1 MKYLPVRKSTLALLA
16 ILIPLLA
23 LFGYVAFR
31 SGPLAPI
38 PVTLATVESKR
49 LSPALFGIGNI
60 EARYTYKIGPT
71 VAGRLKHLDVDVGDR
86 VEAGRLLGEMD
97 PVDLDDRIRAQEAAL
112 KRASAQ
118 LSEATER
125 KNFAREQASRYEKL
139 LKARAT
145 SEEIFATKQQELKI
159 TDALQTAAYEDL
171 ARMRAEIDALT
182 AQRRNLNLVAPA
194 DGLVAARNAEP
205 GATVT
210 AGSAVLELIDPHT
223 LWINVRFDQVHAQ
236 GLAAG
241 LPARITLRSQA
252 GQTQDGRILRVEPV
266 ADVVTEEILAKVVF
280 NQLPE
285 PLPPVGELAE
295 VTVELPGL
303 PPEPV
308 IPNAAVKRINGK
320 LGVWRVENKDLIFT
334 PISLGHADLDGRVTV
349 REGLKAGDRIVLYS
363 EKALTVR
370 SRIYIVDK
378 LPGAAP

>member
-1 MKYLPVRKSTLALLA
+1 MKYLPFQKSTLFLLA

-23 LFGYVAFR
+23 LFAYVAFR

-71 VAGRLKHLDVDVGDR
+71 IAGRLKRLDVDVGDR
-86 VEAGRLLGEMD
+86 VEAGQLLGEMD

-112 KRASAQ
+112 KRTTAQ

-159 TDALQTAAYEDL
+159 ADALQTAAYEDL
-171 ARMRAEIDALT
+171 ARMRAEMDALT
-182 AQRRNLNLVAPA
+182 AQRRNLHLIAPV
-194 DGLVAARNAEP
+194 DGLVAARHADP
-205 GATVT
+205 GTTVV
-210 AGSAVLELIDPHT
+210 AGQAVVELIDPHT
-223 LWINVRFDQVHAQ
+223 LWINVRFDQVHAR
-236 GLAAG
+236 GLAAD

-266 ADVVTEEILAKVVF
+266 ADVVTEEMLAKVVF

-303 PPEPV
+303 TPEPV
-308 IPNAAVKRINGK
+308 IPNGAIKRINGQ
-320 LGVWRVENKDLIFT
+320 LGVWQVANGDLRFI
-334 PISLGHADLDGRVTV
+334 PVSPGVSDLNGMVVVRDGLTV
-349 REGLKAGDRIVLYS
+349 GDRVVLYS
-363 EKALTVR
+363 EKALNAR

-378 LPGAAP
+378 LPGVAP